1 MPLGPTPTRPTAT
14 SSSRTRPRR
23 PPCRCSRSTTTTFA
37 ARTAPRWVRST
48 RSTSS
53 TCARAAFP
61 SRPRS
66 GCSSRASSATCSTAS
81 RSSTRASWSRRSW
94 SPALAS
100 YRVASVDDLP
110 GETMKRVEAG
120 DIPVCL
126 AHAEDGSFYALNDVC
141 THEEFSLCDGEL
153 WGMDVECPQHG
164 SRFNLATGIAYL
176 DSANTSQRPKQMTG
190 AMLDYF
196 EKFNSNIHRA
206 AYRIAEEATVRYEAT
221 REKVRTFINAASTKE
236 IVYTRG
242 TTEAINLVAY
252 AWGRKNI
259 KAGDLI
265 VLTILDH
272 HSNIVPWQ
280 ILAAEKGAR
289 IEYVDIDER
298 GELRQ
303 DQFADLLK
311 RGPKLVAF
319 NLVSNAMGTI
329 NPAHEMVAAAKKA
342 GATVLVDGAQ
352 STPHQPVDVRALGCD
367 FYAFSGHKMLGPT
380 GAGILYGRR
389 ELLEAMDPFMSGGDM
404 IKTVRVEGT
413 TYHDLP
419 WKFEAGTQAI
429 AEVIGL
435 GTAVDYLTELGMDAV
450 RAHELE
456 ITEYAYEALSEV
468 DQLTVYG
475 PPPSRRAGVISFALE
490 GVHPHDLA
498 TIADRDQV
506 CLRAGHHCAMP
517 LMTRLGIPATARAS
531 FYVYT
536 QKEEVD
542 RLVGSIREA
551 QRIFA

>member
-1 MPLGPTPTRPTAT
+1 MAI
-14 SSSRTRPRR
+14 RTIDV
-23 PPCRCSRSTTTTFA
+23 A
-37 ARTAPRWVRST
+37 AIRKD
-48 RSTSS
+48 
-53 TCARAAFP
+53 FP
-61 SRPRS
+61 IF
-66 GCSSRASSATCSTAS
+66 
-81 RSSTRASWSRRSW
+81 
-94 SPALAS
+94 
-100 YRVASVDDLP
+100 
-110 GETMKRVEAG
+110 ETG
-120 DIPVCL
+120 L
-126 AHAEDGSFYALNDVC
+126 
-141 THEEFSLCDGEL
+141 
-153 WGMDVECPQHG
+153 
-164 SRFNLATGIAYL
+164 AYL
-176 DSANTSQRPKQMTG
+176 DSANTSQRPKQVTG
-190 AMLDYF
+190 AMLEYF

-221 REKVRTFINAASTKE
+221 REKVRAFINAASTKE

-259 KAGDLI
+259 KKDDLI
-265 VLTILDH
+265 VLTIIDH

-280 ILAAEKGAR
+280 ILAAANGAR
-289 IEYVDIDER
+289 IEYVDIDGK
-298 GELRQ
+298 GELLQ
-303 DQFADLLK
+303 DQFADLL
-311 RGPKLVAF
+311 RQGPKLVAF
-319 NLVSNAMGTI
+319 NLVSNALGTI
-329 NPAHEMVAAAKKA
+329 NPAREMVAAAKKA

-389 ELLEAMDPFMSGGDM
+389 ELLEAMDPFQSGGDM

-435 GTAVDYLTELGMDAV
+435 GAAVDYLDGLGMDAV
-450 RAHELE
+450 RAHELD

-468 DQLTVYG
+468 EGLTVYG
-475 PPPSRRAGVISFALE
+475 PPPSRRAGVISFSLD
-490 GVHPHDLA
+490 GIHPHDLA

-517 LMTRLGIPATARAS
+517 LMTRLGVPATARAS

-536 QKEEVD
+536 LREEVD
-542 RLVGSIREA
+542 RLVGSIKEA

>member
-1 MPLGPTPTRPTAT
+1 M
-14 SSSRTRPRR
+14 
-23 PPCRCSRSTTTTFA
+23 STLTFDVA
-37 ARTAPRWVRST
+37 EVRKD
-48 RSTSS
+48 
-53 TCARAAFP
+53 FP
-61 SRPRS
+61 I
-66 GCSSRASSATCSTAS
+66 
-81 RSSTRASWSRRSW
+81 
-94 SPALAS
+94 L
-100 YRVASVDDLP
+100 
-110 GETMKRVEAG
+110 E
-120 DIPVCL
+120 
-126 AHAEDGSFYALNDVC
+126 
-141 THEEFSLCDGEL
+141 
-153 WGMDVECPQHG
+153 
-164 SRFNLATGIAYL
+164 TGIAYL
-176 DSANTSQRPKQMTG
+176 DSANTSQRPRQVTG

-206 AYRIAEEATVRYEAT
+206 AYRIAEEATERYEGT
-221 REKVRTFINAASTKE
+221 REKVRAFINAASSKE

-242 TTEAINLVAY
+242 TTEGINLVAY
-252 AWGRKNI
+252 SWGRENI
-259 KAGDLI
+259 SAGDLI

-280 ILAAEKGAR
+280 ILAAEKGAT
-289 IEYVDIDER
+289 IEFVDIDER

-311 RGPKLVAF
+311 RSPKLVAF
-319 NLVSNAMGTI
+319 NLVSNALGTI
-329 NPAHEMVAAAKKA
+329 NPAGDMVAAAKRA

-352 STPHQPVDVRALGCD
+352 STPHQPVDVQALGCD

-389 ELLEAMDPFMSGGDM
+389 ELLDAMPPFMGGGDM
-404 IKTVRVEGT
+404 IKTVSIEGT

-435 GTAVDYLTELGMDAV
+435 GAAVDYLTGLGMNAV
-450 RAHELE
+450 RAHELD
-456 ITEYAYEALSEV
+456 ITEYAFEALS
-468 DQLTVYG
+468 DIDGLTLFG
-475 PPPSRRAGVISFALE
+475 PPPSRRAGVISFALD
-490 GVHPHDLA
+490 GIHPHDLA

-517 LMTRLGIPATARAS
+517 LMTRLGVPATARAS

-542 RLVGSIREA
+542 RLLGSIKEA

>member
-1 MPLGPTPTRPTAT
+1 VAI
-14 SSSRTRPRR
+14 RT
-23 PPCRCSRSTTTTFA
+23 FDVA
-37 ARTAPRWVRST
+37 AIRKD
-48 RSTSS
+48 
-53 TCARAAFP
+53 FP
-61 SRPRS
+61 IF
-66 GCSSRASSATCSTAS
+66 
-81 RSSTRASWSRRSW
+81 
-94 SPALAS
+94 
-100 YRVASVDDLP
+100 
-110 GETMKRVEAG
+110 E
-120 DIPVCL
+120 
-126 AHAEDGSFYALNDVC
+126 
-141 THEEFSLCDGEL
+141 
-153 WGMDVECPQHG
+153 
-164 SRFNLATGIAYL
+164 TGIAYL
-176 DSANTSQRPKQMTG
+176 DSANTSQRPRQVTG
-190 AMLDYF
+190 AMLEYF

-206 AYRIAEEATVRYEAT
+206 AYHIAEEATLRYEAT
-221 REKVRTFINAASTKE
+221 REKVRAFINAASTKE
-236 IVYTRG
+236 IIYTRG

-252 AWGRKNI
+252 SWGRQNI

-280 ILAAEKGAR
+280 ILAAASGAH
-289 IEYVDIDER
+289 IEYVDIDDK

-303 DQFADLLK
+303 DQFAELMK

-329 NPAHEMVAAAKKA
+329 NPAREMAAAARKA
-342 GATVLVDGAQ
+342 GATVLIDGAQ

-389 ELLEAMDPFMSGGDM
+389 ELLEAMPPFMGGGDM
-404 IKTVRVEGT
+404 IKTVSTERT

-435 GTAVDYLTELGMDAV
+435 GAAVDYLSGLGMDAV

-456 ITEYAYEALSEV
+456 TTEYAYEALSEV
-468 DQLTVYG
+468 EGLTLYG
-475 PPPSRRAGVISFALE
+475 PPPSRRAGVISFALD
-490 GVHPHDLA
+490 GIHPHDLA

-517 LMTRLGIPATARAS
+517 LMTRLGVAATARAS

-536 QKEEVD
+536 QREEVD
-542 RLVGSIREA
+542 RLVSSIQEA

>member
-1 MPLGPTPTRPTAT
+1 MSTLTYDVAAV
-14 SSSRTRPRR
+14 RR
-23 PPCRCSRSTTTTFA
+23 D
-37 ARTAPRWVRST
+37 
-48 RSTSS
+48 
-53 TCARAAFP
+53 FP
-61 SRPRS
+61 IF
-66 GCSSRASSATCSTAS
+66 
-81 RSSTRASWSRRSW
+81 
-94 SPALAS
+94 
-100 YRVASVDDLP
+100 
-110 GETMKRVEAG
+110 E
-120 DIPVCL
+120 
-126 AHAEDGSFYALNDVC
+126 
-141 THEEFSLCDGEL
+141 
-153 WGMDVECPQHG
+153 
-164 SRFNLATGIAYL
+164 TGIAYL
-176 DSANTSQRPKQMTG
+176 DSANTSQRPRQVTA
-190 AMLDYF
+190 AMMEYF

-221 REKVRTFINAASTKE
+221 REKVRAFINAASTKE

-242 TTEAINLVAY
+242 TTEAINLVAHS
-252 AWGRKNI
+252 WGRKNI
-259 KAGDLI
+259 EKGDLI
-265 VLTILDH
+265 VLTIIDH

-280 ILAAEKGAR
+280 ILAAEKGAT
-289 IEYVDIDER
+289 IEYVDIDDR

-303 DQFADLLK
+303 DQYADLLK
-311 RGPKLVAF
+311 RGPRLVAF
-319 NLVSNAMGTI
+319 NLVSNALGTI
-329 NPAHEMVAAAKKA
+329 NPAKEMIAAAKKA
-342 GATVLVDGAQ
+342 GATVLLDGAQ

-389 ELLEAMDPFMSGGDM
+389 ELLEEMPPFMSGGDM

-435 GTAVDYLTELGMDAV
+435 GAAVDYLNGLGMDAV

-456 ITEYAYEALSEV
+456 ITEYAYESLTEV
-468 DQLTVYG
+468 DGLTVFG
-475 PPPSRRAGVISFALE
+475 PPPTRRAGVISFALD
-490 GVHPHDLA
+490 GIHPHDLA

-517 LMTRLGIPATARAS
+517 LMTRLGVAATARAS

-542 RLVGSIREA
+542 RLVGSIKEA

>member
-1 MPLGPTPTRPTAT
+1 MAIKALDV
-14 SSSRTRPRR
+14 
-23 PPCRCSRSTTTTFA
+23 A
-37 ARTAPRWVRST
+37 AIRKD
-48 RSTSS
+48 
-53 TCARAAFP
+53 FP
-61 SRPRS
+61 IF
-66 GCSSRASSATCSTAS
+66 
-81 RSSTRASWSRRSW
+81 
-94 SPALAS
+94 
-100 YRVASVDDLP
+100 
-110 GETMKRVEAG
+110 E
-120 DIPVCL
+120 
-126 AHAEDGSFYALNDVC
+126 
-141 THEEFSLCDGEL
+141 
-153 WGMDVECPQHG
+153 
-164 SRFNLATGIAYL
+164 TGIAYL
-176 DSANTSQRPKQMTG
+176 DSANTSQRPKQVTG
-190 AMLDYF
+190 AMMEYF
-196 EKFNSNIHRA
+196 EKYNSNIHRA
-206 AYRIAEEATVRYEAT
+206 AYRIAEEATVHYEAT
-221 REKVRTFINAASTKE
+221 REKVRAFINAASTKE

-252 AWGRKNI
+252 SWGRKHI
-259 KAGDLI
+259 KSGDLI

-280 ILAAEKGAR
+280 ILAAANGAK
-289 IEYVDIDER
+289 IEYVDIDEK

-303 DQFADLLK
+303 DQFADLLT

-319 NLVSNAMGTI
+319 NLISNAMGTI

-389 ELLEAMDPFMSGGDM
+389 ELLEAMDPFMAGGDM
-404 IKTVRVEGT
+404 IRTVRIEGT

-435 GTAVDYLTELGMDAV
+435 GAAVDYLEGLGMDAV

-456 ITEYAYEALSEV
+456 ITEYAYEAMSEV
-468 DQLTVYG
+468 DGLTVYG
-475 PPPSRRAGVISFALE
+475 PPPSRRAGVISFSLD
-490 GVHPHDLA
+490 GIHPHDLA

-517 LMTRLGIPATARAS
+517 LMTRLGLAATARAS

-536 QKEEVD
+536 LKSDVD
-542 RLVGSIREA
+542 RLVSSIKEA

>member
-1 MPLGPTPTRPTAT
+1 VAVKTLDVTAI
-14 SSSRTRPRR
+14 RR
-23 PPCRCSRSTTTTFA
+23 D
-37 ARTAPRWVRST
+37 
-48 RSTSS
+48 
-53 TCARAAFP
+53 FP
-61 SRPRS
+61 IF
-66 GCSSRASSATCSTAS
+66 
-81 RSSTRASWSRRSW
+81 
-94 SPALAS
+94 
-100 YRVASVDDLP
+100 
-110 GETMKRVEAG
+110 E
-120 DIPVCL
+120 
-126 AHAEDGSFYALNDVC
+126 
-141 THEEFSLCDGEL
+141 
-153 WGMDVECPQHG
+153 
-164 SRFNLATGIAYL
+164 TGIAYL
-176 DSANTSQRPKQMTG
+176 DSANTSQRPRQVTG
-190 AMLDYF
+190 AMLEYF

-221 REKVRTFINAASTKE
+221 REKVRAFINAASTKE

-242 TTEAINLVAY
+242 TTEGINLVAY
-252 AWGRKNI
+252 GWGRKNI
-259 KAGDLI
+259 TQGDLI

-280 ILAAEKGAR
+280 ILAAEKGAH
-289 IEYVDIDER
+289 IEYVDIDEK

-303 DQFADLLK
+303 DQFSELLK

-319 NLVSNAMGTI
+319 NLISNAMGTI
-329 NPAHEMVAAAKKA
+329 NPAREMVAAAKKA

-389 ELLEAMDPFMSGGDM
+389 ELLEAMDPFMGGGDM
-404 IKTVRVEGT
+404 IKTVSVERT

-435 GTAVDYLTELGMDAV
+435 GAAVDYLGNLGMDAV
-450 RAHELE
+450 RGHELD
-456 ITEYAYEALSEV
+456 ITEYAYEALTDVEG
-468 DQLTVYG
+468 LTLYG
-475 PPPSRRAGVISFALE
+475 PPPSRRAGVISFSLD
-490 GVHPHDLA
+490 GIHPHDLA

-517 LMTRLGIPATARAS
+517 LMTRLGVAATARAS

-536 QKEEVD
+536 QREEVD

>member
-1 MPLGPTPTRPTAT
+1 MATRTLDV
-14 SSSRTRPRR
+14 
-23 PPCRCSRSTTTTFA
+23 A
-37 ARTAPRWVRST
+37 AIRKD
-48 RSTSS
+48 
-53 TCARAAFP
+53 FP
-61 SRPRS
+61 IF
-66 GCSSRASSATCSTAS
+66 
-81 RSSTRASWSRRSW
+81 
-94 SPALAS
+94 
-100 YRVASVDDLP
+100 
-110 GETMKRVEAG
+110 E
-120 DIPVCL
+120 
-126 AHAEDGSFYALNDVC
+126 
-141 THEEFSLCDGEL
+141 
-153 WGMDVECPQHG
+153 
-164 SRFNLATGIAYL
+164 TGIAYL
-176 DSANTSQRPKQMTG
+176 DSANTSQRPRQVTG
-190 AMLDYF
+190 AMMEYF

-221 REKVRTFINAASTKE
+221 REKVRAFINAASTKE
-236 IVYTRG
+236 IIYTRG

-252 AWGRKNI
+252 SWGRQNI

-280 ILAAEKGAR
+280 ILAAEKNAK
-289 IEYVDIDER
+289 IEYVDIDEK

-311 RGPKLVAF
+311 RGPKLVGF
-319 NLVSNAMGTI
+319 NIVSNALGTM
-329 NPAHEMVAAAKKA
+329 NPAHEMVAAAKAA

-389 ELLEAMDPFMSGGDM
+389 ELLEAMPPFMSGGDM
-404 IKTVRVEGT
+404 IKTVRIEGT

-429 AEVIGL
+429 GEVIGL
-435 GTAVDYLTELGMDAV
+435 GAAVDYLTNLGMDAV

-468 DQLTVYG
+468 EGLTVYG
-475 PPPSRRAGVISFALE
+475 PPPSRRAGVISFTLE
-490 GVHPHDLA
+490 GIHPHDLA

-517 LMTRLGIPATARAS
+517 LMTRLDVAATARAS

-536 QKEEVD
+536 QRDEVD

-551 QRIFA
+551 QRIFK